1 MSEGAIAALLIYSV
15 LCGVIAGLIASRKNR
30 SQNGFAL
37 LGLLLGLIGVAAAAI
52 VSPGIPS
59 APEGMRLVMCPRCNA
74 QQNVGV
80 DEPSYECW
88 QCKQVVKFETKKPS
102 SR

>member
-1 MSEGAIAALLIYSV
+1 M
-15 LCGVIAGLIASRKNR
+15 IASRKNR

-52 VSPGIPS
+52 VSPGTPP
-59 APEGMRLVMCPRCNA
+59 APEGMRLVICPRCYA

-80 DEPSYECW
+80 EEPSYECW
-88 QCKQVVKFETKKPS
+88 QCKKVVEIGTGKRST
-102 SR
+102 